1 MPPTARRSGPEAM
14 KRGPAPRGEC
24 ASIAPASIAPWDAP
38 GPQRSPWRGLRRR
51 LQAGQARW
59 IALAAAFTLAAS
71 ILAVAAGAARAVGGF
86 TVTAPAGLNVR
97 GGPGTGYPVVGH
109 LGHGAAL
116 DISCQIH
123 SGSFVNGSDVWDQIP
138 GGYVTDYYVSTA
150 AFNAYTPGIAAC
162 GGAGAA
168 PARTRIVV
176 MGDSYASGEGT
187 WAGARPAVPSVDYYP
202 DTANGTDECHR
213 SPAAYAPLLGVTGAD
228 FVACSG
234 TKIYGVINGYAGEG
248 GSVPEP
254 SQLKTLDTRVRTV
267 ILSAGGNDLDFETVL
282 TRCTNLPGN
291 STNDQD
297 CFGSIDDSLNNKM
310 PNMLDALSGLL
321 KQIQAPDRTNGAQVI
336 VVGYP
341 RLFARGGYL
350 FCSGINPARQVKL
363 NQATDRVDDAIRSE
377 VGKTPGATFV
387 DVRPFFVGHE
397 VCGATGESYINDLQ
411 LELDLPPLTI
421 PLPGGNRLQI
431 HVGTNNCP
439 PTARMTPSAPRATI
453 RPSMH
458 TEPRRT
464 CSGRSSPSVRKL
476 RTHRRRLR
484 RLRLRPPWFLRQ
496 RPDRH
501 SATGSRGPAGSEGAS
516 CSRGE
521 DRASPPTPSRA
532 GSMRGTPSTS
542 SVRTPGRP

>member
-234 TKIYGVINGYAGEG
+234 TKINSVINGYAGEG

-254 SQLKTLDTRVRTV
+254 PQLKTLDTSVRTV
-267 ILSAGGNDLDFETVL
+267 ILSVGGNDLDFETVL

-439 PTARMTPSAPRATI
+439 PDRAHDSVCSQSYHPTVDAYRAEADLLRPLLAVRPQAPNPPAAAPPTPAP
-453 RPSMH
+453 
-458 TEPRRT
+458 
-464 CSGRSSPSVRKL
+464 
-476 RTHRRRLR
+476 
-484 RLRLRPPWFLRQ
+484 PPWFLRQ